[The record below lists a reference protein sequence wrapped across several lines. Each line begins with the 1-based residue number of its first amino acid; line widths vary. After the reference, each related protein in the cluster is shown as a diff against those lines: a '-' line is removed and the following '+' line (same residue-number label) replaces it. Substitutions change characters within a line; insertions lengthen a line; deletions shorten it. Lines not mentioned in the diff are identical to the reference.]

1 MTKPL
6 HSART
11 GSASNAA
18 YHVVYREGQYKVFD
32 KAQRFRCS
40 FATMPAAQAY
50 IDMRTAGHRTAAS
63 LEAQTA
69 N

>member
-50 IDMRTAGHRTAAS
+50 IESRTAQSHNLAISNLQEAA
-63 LEAQTA
+63 
-69 N
+69 